1 MHCLKRFLLIFAVA
15 LSALMTI
22 PWIAAA
28 TADEPPATIEQT
40 FQRAKKDYLDKNI
53 NSASEQIRKGAAYMK
68 EKAAKASAK
77 GKGELEESARELDKL
92 ADDVKKGTVK
102 SVKRIEDAFARAY
115 HALALE
121 SHIESTES
129 WAKRERA
136 RAGEALE
143 AANKNLERGISWAGQ
158 KVEASTKK
166 VMKKSEEI
174 SQKLKRKGRL
184 ITEEV
189 GKGIQDAGKEIEKFG
204 KKISPRD
211 EAQTKTAL

>member
-1 MHCLKRFLLIFAVA
+1 MNRLNRVLAVFVFT
-15 LSALMTI
+15 LFALMVFS
-22 PWIAAA
+22 WMAAA
-28 TADEPPATIEQT
+28 AEPASAIEQT
-40 FQRAKKDYLDKNI
+40 FQKAKKDYLDKNI
-53 NSASEQIRKGAAYMK
+53 NSASEQIKKGAAYMK

-121 SHIESTES
+121 SQIESTES

-136 RAGEALE
+136 RAGEALD
-143 AANKNLERGISWAGQ
+143 AANKNLERGLAWAGQ
-158 KVEASTKK
+158 KVEENTKK
-166 VMKKSEEI
+166 VMRKSEEI
-174 SQKLKRKGRL
+174 ALKLKRKGRL

-204 KKISPRD
+204 KKISPRED
-211 EAQTKTAL
+211 T

>member
-1 MHCLKRFLLIFAVA
+1 MNRLNRVLAVFVFT
-15 LSALMTI
+15 LFALMVFS
-22 PWIAAA
+22 WMAAA
-28 TADEPPATIEQT
+28 AEPASAIEQT
-40 FQRAKKDYLDKNI
+40 FQKAKKDYLDKNI
-53 NSASEQIRKGAAYMK
+53 NSASEQIKKGAAYMK

-77 GKGELEESARELDKL
+77 GKVELEESARELDKL

-121 SHIESTES
+121 SQIESTES

-136 RAGEALE
+136 RAGEALD
-143 AANKNLERGISWAGQ
+143 AANKNLERGLAWAGQ
-158 KVEASTKK
+158 KVEENTKK
-166 VMKKSEEI
+166 VMRKSEEI
-174 SQKLKRKGRL
+174 ALKLKRKGRL

-204 KKISPRD
+204 KKISPPED
-211 EAQTKTAL
+211 T

>member
-1 MHCLKRFLLIFAVA
+1 MNRLNRVLAVFVFT
-15 LSALMTI
+15 LFALMVFS
-22 PWIAAA
+22 WMAAA
-28 TADEPPATIEQT
+28 AEPASAIEQT
-40 FQRAKKDYLDKNI
+40 FQKAKKDYLDKNI
-53 NSASEQIRKGAAYMK
+53 NSASEQIKKGADYMK

-121 SHIESTES
+121 SQIESTES

-136 RAGEALE
+136 RAGEALD
-143 AANKNLERGISWAGQ
+143 AANKNLERGLAWAGQ
-158 KVEASTKK
+158 KVEENTKK
-166 VMKKSEEI
+166 VMRKSEEI
-174 SQKLKRKGRL
+174 ALKLKRKGRL

-204 KKISPRD
+204 KKISPRED
-211 EAQTKTAL
+211 T